1 MLQLTKVSDSCQLI
15 VVYNVTYLPLAGVSS
30 PVGVL
35 GREPPL
41 GVLAPS
47 LLAVAAARATDAL
60 VLVTLRIGMRDG
72 VETSS
77 KINHCT
83 FLNKKKILKDFF
95 LLNMTYRCY
104 LKKDLIRA

>member
-1 MLQLTKVSDSCQLI
+1 M
-15 VVYNVTYLPLAGVSS
+15 
-30 PVGVL
+30 GVL